1 MYKRKSLNL
10 SEGNIRTKLLIMLK
24 FIKHYALEIYT
35 VLAMAFIVYTAML
48 DEISFIQKLVVVD
61 AFIFILH
68 EWEEGHYPGG
78 FVNLIAGLIGVEV
91 NEETKRASRI
101 PAGILLLLLSIV
113 PFVCHDVPLITMAV
127 ATFGIIEGFVHTI
140 GIRLFRMKR
149 FYTPGMA
156 TAWLE
161 LIVSGVMIAYI
172 VINNLGQW
180 YDYVFGPIVMFLCFG
195 TLQKTMTLMVGIN
208 YGDLPKMIKKQWSKK
223 N

>member
-1 MYKRKSLNL
+1 M
-10 SEGNIRTKLLIMLK
+10 IK

-35 VLAMAFIVYTAML
+35 VLAMIFIVYTAML
-48 DEISFIQKLVVVD
+48 GELSFIQKLVVID
-61 AFIFILH
+61 AFLFILH

-78 FVNLIAGLIGVEV
+78 FINLISNLIGKEPS
-91 NEETKRASRI
+91 EETKRASRI

-113 PFVCHDVPLITMAV
+113 PFVFDDVPLVTMAV
-127 ATFGIIEGFVHTI
+127 ATFGIIEGFVHTM

-161 LIVSGVMIAYI
+161 LVISGLMIAYL
-172 VINNLGQW
+172 VTNHLGRW
-180 YDYVFGPIVMFLCFG
+180 YDHVFGPIIMFLCFG

-208 YGDLPKMIKKQWSKK
+208 YSDMPKMIKKMWNKK
-223 N
+223 TEE

>member
-1 MYKRKSLNL
+1 M
-10 SEGNIRTKLLIMLK
+10 IK

-35 VLAMAFIVYTAML
+35 VLAMIFIVYTAML
-48 DEISFIQKLVVVD
+48 GELSFIQKLVVID
-61 AFIFILH
+61 AFLFILH

-78 FVNLIAGLIGVEV
+78 FINLISTLIGKEPS
-91 NEETKRASRI
+91 EETKRASRI

-113 PFVCHDVPLITMAV
+113 PFVFDDVPLVTMAV
-127 ATFGIIEGFVHTI
+127 ATFGIIEGFVHTM

-161 LIVSGVMIAYI
+161 LVISGLMIAYL
-172 VINNLGQW
+172 VTNHLGRW
-180 YDYVFGPIVMFLCFG
+180 YDYVFGPIIMFLCFG

-208 YGDLPKMIKKQWSKK
+208 YSDMPKMIKKMWNKK
-223 N
+223 TEE